1 MEILQRNCAAL
12 VNGEVQWSLVT
23 ENEFQE
29 KGDWVHFGQ
38 IFIPF
43 ILFIRADRQNEIQLL
58 INCTYYLHTQ
68 L

>member
-12 VNGEVQWSLVT
+12 VNGKVQWSLVT

-29 KGDWVHFGQ
+29 KGDWSHFGQ

-43 ILFIRADRQNEIQLL
+43 ILFIRA
-58 INCTYYLHTQ
+58 H
-68 L
+68 

>member
-43 ILFIRADRQNEIQLL
+43 ILFIRADRQNEI
-58 INCTYYLHTQ
+58 
-68 L
+68 